1 MNENKFKYFAFIS
14 YSSKDS
20 QWGRRLQRRLERYR
34 LPSMLCREHNLGRRP
49 MRPVFFA
56 PTDIQ
61 PGDLSEELKQR
72 LRCSKNLIVICSP
85 DSAKS
90 EWVGR
95 EIAYFHSLGRDKDI
109 YFFIVSGAPHSGD
122 SATECFNPIIE
133 ELGMP
138 EILASNV
145 HEKVFKLPWLNRERA
160 YAQLISKLLGI
171 EFDTIWQRHKRRFV
185 ENTIAWIVG
194 IILIAVLLCGAW
206 VMNRPVDIEFYIG
219 EKLRSNSKLP
229 QIKDAKIGIVIDDD
243 TIWNMANNIRKPAI
257 FRHIPQSWLGKE
269 SQILVLC
276 KDFLTLDTTIV
287 LTKNNELSLIR
298 DANIYGDVR
307 FRIWDKIEECYVTE
321 DLNVFLDDKQ
331 LKPNNLME
339 YCISIPLEQQSTF
352 YIIQCDKP
360 LLNDTL
366 FMPCGENPTLFLK
379 D

>member
-1 MNENKFKYFAFIS
+1 
-14 YSSKDS
+14 
-20 QWGRRLQRRLERYR
+20 
-34 LPSMLCREHNLGRRP
+34 

-85 DSAKS
+85 NSAKS

-109 YFFIVSGAPHSGD
+109 YFFIVSGTPHSGD
-122 SATECFNPIIE
+122 PATECFNPIIE

-138 EILASNV
+138 EFLASNV
-145 HEKVFKLPWLNRERA
+145 HEKVYKPPWLNRERA

-171 EFDTIWQRHKRRFV
+171 EFDTIWQRHKRRIV
-185 ENTIAWIVG
+185 ENAIAWIAG
-194 IILIAVLLCGAW
+194 IVVVAALLWGAW
-206 VMNRPVDIEFYIG
+206 VMNKPIDIEFFLG
-219 EKLRSNSKLP
+219 EKLHSNSKLP
-229 QIKDAKIGIVIDDD
+229 QIKDAEIGIVIDDD
-243 TIWNMANNIRKPAI
+243 TIWSVAESTREPAV
-257 FRHIPQSWLGKE
+257 FRHIPQSWLGE
-269 SQILVLC
+269 EGRIIVHC
-276 KDFLTLDTTIV
+276 KDFLNLDTTII
-287 LTKNNELSLIR
+287 LAKNNEIPLIR

-307 FRIWDKIEECYVTE
+307 FRIWDQREECYVTE
-321 DLNVFLDDKQ
+321 DINVFLDDKQ

-339 YCISIPLEQQSTF
+339 YCISIPIEQQSTF

-366 FMPCGENPTLFLK
+366 FMPGGENPTLFLK
-379 D
+379 N